1 MTKKEEL
8 VSMLERVNSVEEMEK
23 VQAKCDEVN
32 AEIQANIDR
41 INELLKRIDDVARL
55 KDIERLVEETA
66 KLS

>member
-8 VSMLERVNSVEEMEK
+8 IEMLERMNSVEEMEA

-32 AEIQANIDR
+32 AEIQGYRDR
-41 INELLKRIDDVARL
+41 INELLTRIDDVARL

-66 KLS
+66 KLN